1 MANIESHK
9 SVAVE
14 LPTFRVLK
22 AVADKEFRT
31 PSKQIAFLIA
41 SMYPEIWEEQA
52 EMEVNAN
59 VTTAPNGSVVPF
71 NHDKVLD
78 DTRSQYRTWQVLVC
92 LYKNR
97 GLGPLRTP
105 QLATAI
111 GYTHSNSLSSVL
123 DRPRDVGLIASRT
136 IGATARE
143 LEWSLTDF
151 GRFVAKDLD
160 DNIPVRLT
168 QTILDQYQRQF
179 IRVAS

>member
-1 MANIESHK
+1 MTNIESHK
-9 SVAVE
+9 SVAIE

-41 SMYPEIWEEQA
+41 SQYPEVWEEHVQI
-52 EMEVNAN
+52 EIGI
-59 VTTAPNGSVVPF
+59 TAPSLDGSIVPF
-71 NHDKVLD
+71 SHDKVPD

-97 GLGPLRTP
+97 SLGSLRTP

-111 GYTHSNSLSSVL
+111 GYTHENSLSSAL
-123 DRPRDVGLIASRT
+123 MRPRDVGLITSRS
-136 IGATARE
+136 ISVTARE

-160 DNIPVRLT
+160 DNIPIRLT
-168 QTILDQYQRQF
+168 QAILDRYQRQF
-179 IRVAS
+179 VRVTS

>member
-1 MANIESHK
+1 MTNIESHK
-9 SVAVE
+9 SVDVE

-41 SMYPEIWEEQA
+41 SMYPEIWEEHV
-52 EMEVNAN
+52 EMEIN
-59 VTTAPNGSVVPF
+59 TTAPTLGSSVVPF

-97 GLGPLRTP
+97 SLGPLRTP
-105 QLATAI
+105 QLAAAI
-111 GYTHSNSLSSVL
+111 GYTHDNSLSSVL
-123 DRPRDVGLIASRT
+123 SRPRDVGLITSSA
-136 IGATARE
+136 IGVTARE

-160 DNIPVRLT
+160 DNIPIRLT

-179 IRVAS
+179 MRAAS

>member
-1 MANIESHK
+1 MTNIESHK

-41 SMYPEIWEEQA
+41 SMYPEIWEEHV
-52 EMEVNAN
+52 EMEVN
-59 VTTAPNGSVVPF
+59 TTAPTLGSSVVPF

-97 GLGPLRTP
+97 SLGPLRTP
-105 QLATAI
+105 QLAAAI
-111 GYTHSNSLSSVL
+111 GYTHDNSLSSVL
-123 DRPRDVGLIASRT
+123 SRPRDVGLITSSA
-136 IGATARE
+136 IGVTARE

-160 DNIPVRLT
+160 DNIPIRLT

-179 IRVAS
+179 MRAAS

>member
-1 MANIESHK
+1 MTNIESHK

-41 SMYPEIWEEQA
+41 SMYPEIWEEHV
-52 EMEVNAN
+52 EMEVSA
-59 VTTAPNGSVVPF
+59 VLPTLDGSVVPF
-71 NHDKVLD
+71 NHDKVPD

-97 GLGPLRTP
+97 SLGPLRTP

-111 GYTHSNSLSSVL
+111 GYTHENSLSSAL
-123 DRPRDVGLIASRT
+123 SRPRDVGLITSRA
-136 IGATARE
+136 IGVTARE

-160 DNIPVRLT
+160 DNIPIRLT

-179 IRVAS
+179 MRAAS